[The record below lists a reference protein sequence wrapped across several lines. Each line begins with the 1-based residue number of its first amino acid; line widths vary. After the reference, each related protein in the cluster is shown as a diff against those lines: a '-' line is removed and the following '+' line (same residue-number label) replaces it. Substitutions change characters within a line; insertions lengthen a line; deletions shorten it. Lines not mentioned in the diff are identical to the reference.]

1 MASQLS
7 YCHSSNRL
15 TTKPFL
21 NIVFSGFN
29 GQLKERMDTV
39 MKAHYNV
46 WTRTEW
52 RPEDVSEM
60 MHGNASKE
68 EGGVNNPFPGQTY
81 VYLTADTDNELETLR
96 EDETYIIGG
105 IVDKNRYKASRCS
118 LFRYSIRYQMLMQ
131 NLASLPRRISV
142 ETRQTDWE
150 SRPLA
155 YLSEP
160 TLKRCLLVKS

>member
-1 MASQLS
+1 MADSGETLIPFFRFDLQEIKSMASQLS

-39 MKAHYNV
+39 MKAHYHV
-46 WTRTEW
+46 WTRTQW

-105 IVDKNRYKASRCS
+105 IVDKNRYKV
-118 LFRYSIRYQMLMQ
+118 
-131 NLASLPRRISV
+131 RR
-142 ETRQTDWE
+142 
-150 SRPLA
+150 
-155 YLSEP
+155 
-160 TLKRCLLVKS
+160 